1 MFRTTIDKE
10 EVETLP
16 GFHFEG
22 KIITIN
28 TEGQAERIAQFLL
41 TQKVLGFDTE
51 TRPSFRKGSNNKVA
65 LLQISTA
72 DEAFLFRL
80 GATGLPEKLKQVRE
94 KQEAIKQEIKNEQK
108 IQSTFTK
115 EITNVQNSISLLNNE
130 IEEKELVIEE
140 IETQITLVGDKV
152 LNLEKSI
159 VATEAEIEKVNVEL
173 KNRFVDIYLNEK
185 SSSKLNF
192 IFSNGGGDI
201 IKYDLYPKLLNFSTA
216 SIDISPL
223 LSFDKTSIAII
234 GDSFFKK
241 SSPPSIAIFSPP
253 SMSIFITVG

>member
-80 GATGLPEKLKQVRE
+80 GATGLPEKLKQVMASPVPL
-94 KQEAIKQEIKNEQK
+94 KIGVGITDDIKALRRISDFAPAGF
-108 IQSTFTK
+108 IDL
-115 EITNVQNSISLLNNE
+115 QNFAVKFG
-130 IEEKELVIEE
+130 IEEKSLKKLSAIVLGI
-140 IETQITLVGDKV
+140 KV
-152 LNLEKSI
+152 SKSQQLSNWENPI
-159 VATEAEIEKVNVEL
+159 LTEAQQRYAATDSYVCLQIFN
-173 KNRFVDIYLNEK
+173 
-185 SSSKLNF
+185 KL
-192 IFSNGGGDI
+192 SH
-201 IKYDLYPKLLNFSTA
+201 IK
-216 SIDISPL
+216 PL
-223 LSFDKTSIAII
+223 
-234 GDSFFKK
+234 
-241 SSPPSIAIFSPP
+241 
-253 SMSIFITVG
+253 